1 MLTTG
6 GDRTTAGLP
15 GYSPVGESSHF
26 SVADVV
32 LPLLD
37 LFHDAVLKLCFTIS
51 TAAYSCTINLS
62 FLSSL
67 RPLGINLKTFLV
79 FQRNNGIFPVG
90 LPFIGRFRVVIE
102 F

>member
-37 LFHDAVLKLCFTIS
+37 VFHNINSCIQLYDKFVFSVEPASIRNKLKDFFS
-51 TAAYSCTINLS
+51 
-62 FLSSL
+62 
-67 RPLGINLKTFLV
+67 

>member
-67 RPLGINLKTFLV
+67 RPLGINLKTFLA
-79 FQRNNGIFPVG
+79 FNETMAFS
-90 LPFIGRFRVVIE
+90 LSDCHL
-102 F
+102 